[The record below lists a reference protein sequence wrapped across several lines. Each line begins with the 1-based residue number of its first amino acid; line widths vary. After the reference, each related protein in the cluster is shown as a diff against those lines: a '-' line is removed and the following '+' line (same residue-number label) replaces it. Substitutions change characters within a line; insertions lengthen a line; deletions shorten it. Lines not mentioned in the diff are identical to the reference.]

1 MNKNKYEIVLNKD
14 QIQDFLTSTELFK
27 KIDEIGDNVISQAKA
42 LSGNNYESDLIIF
55 ANRAEVEIY
64 PVKPKDMVSEK
75 KHKWLIKAIGKV
87 RKNGN

>member
-1 MNKNKYEIVLNKD
+1 MNKNKYEIVLNKN
-14 QIQDFLTSTELFK
+14 QIQGFLTSTELFI

-64 PVKPKDMVSEK
+64 PVKPKDFASEK

>member
-1 MNKNKYEIVLNKD
+1 MNKNKYEIVLNKY
-14 QIQDFLTSTELFK
+14 QIQGFFTSTEVFK
-27 KIDEIGDNVISQAKA
+27 KIWEIGDKVLAEARA
-42 LSGNNYESDLIIF
+42 LSGRNYESDLLIF
-55 ANRAEVEIY
+55 ENRAEYEIY